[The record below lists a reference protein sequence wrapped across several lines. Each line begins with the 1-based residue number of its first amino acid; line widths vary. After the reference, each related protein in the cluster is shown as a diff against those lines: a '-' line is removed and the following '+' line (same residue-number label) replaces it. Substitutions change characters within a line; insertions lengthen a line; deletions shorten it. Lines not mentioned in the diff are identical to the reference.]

1 MSRLYTSKAVDAMLK
16 RHAVALATQLAVQY
30 ADAIETLLP
39 PPCKHR
45 DGREPASCVKCAE
58 RRTVQAAA
66 AMVRETGGPR

>member
-1 MSRLYTSKAVDAMLK
+1 VSRLYTSKAVDAMLK
-16 RHAVALATQLAVQY
+16 RHAVALATQY

-58 RRTVQAAA
+58 RRTIQAAA
-66 AMVRETGGPR
+66 AMVRETGGVQ